1 MANKNDFA
9 ALLEE
14 SFKKR
19 KSLEPG
25 AKYNA
30 RVSTVKSD
38 YTFIQTEQ
46 DNIRGI
52 ISNAEFI
59 DEDTGLTPG
68 NSYSVYFLRENHGDY
83 YFTTALTG
91 DDITLENLEIA
102 QENEIPVLGQVGQ
115 ETSAGYDVKLGE
127 YTGFCPFSQ
136 MDSELKNQGIQGKKF
151 KFIVNDLSI
160 KNKKI
165 VLSQKKI
172 SDKEKELKREILKG
186 ELKEGSYVTCKIKSI
201 HNFGMIVDMNGID
214 ALVPASEASFKK
226 NVDLNSEFQVGGT
239 VRGKILSMDWK
250 ENKVSISL
258 KDSSNDPWATNV
270 PFKEGDIVKATVES
284 LKTFGIFVKLNDHFH
299 ALVPNKETG
308 YPPRTALSNHFKPGD
323 VLDVF
328 VTEVNPSKKQIAVS
342 VAKAKDA
349 KDRMDYESYVSD
361 NKTSSESS
369 FGLLLKKSLKK

>member
-30 RVSTVKSD
+30 RVSTVKND

-52 ISNAEFI
+52 ISNAEFL
-59 DEDTGLTPG
+59 EEGTELVPG
-68 NSYSVYFLRENHGDY
+68 NFYSVYFLRENHGDY

-91 DDITLENLEIA
+91 DDITLDNLEIA
-102 QENEIPVLGQVGQ
+102 HENEIPVLGQVGQ
-115 ETSAGYDVKLGE
+115 ETVAGFEVKIGE
-127 YTGFCPFSQ
+127 YTGFCPYSQ
-136 MDSELKNQGIQGKKF
+136 MDSELKTQGVQGKKL
-151 KFIVNDLSI
+151 KFMVNDLSM

-172 SDKEKELKREILKG
+172 SDKERDLKREILKG
-186 ELKEGSYVTCKIKSI
+186 ELKEGSYVTSKIKSI
-201 HNFGMIVDMNGID
+201 HSFGLIVDMNGID

-226 NVDLNSEFQVGGT
+226 NIDLNKEFQIGAT

-258 KDSSNDPWATNV
+258 KDSSNDPWSTNV

-284 LKTFGIFVKLNDHFH
+284 IKQFGVFVRLNDHFH
-299 ALVPNKETG
+299 ALLPNKETG
-308 YPPRTALSNHFKPGD
+308 YPARTALSNHFKPGD
-323 VLDVF
+323 EIDVF
-328 VTEVNPSKKQIAVS
+328 VTEVNPAKKQIAVS
-342 VAKAKDA
+342 LAKAKDA
-349 KDRMDYESYVSD
+349 KDRMDFESYVSEH
-361 NKTSSESS
+361 KTSSESS

>member
-136 MDSELKNQGIQGKKF
+136 MDSELKNQGVQGKKF

-186 ELKEGSYVTCKIKSI
+186 EIGRAHV
-201 HNFGMIVDMNGID
+201 
-214 ALVPASEASFKK
+214 
-226 NVDLNSEFQVGGT
+226 
-239 VRGKILSMDWK
+239 
-250 ENKVSISL
+250 
-258 KDSSNDPWATNV
+258 
-270 PFKEGDIVKATVES
+270 
-284 LKTFGIFVKLNDHFH
+284 
-299 ALVPNKETG
+299 
-308 YPPRTALSNHFKPGD
+308 
-323 VLDVF
+323 
-328 VTEVNPSKKQIAVS
+328 
-342 VAKAKDA
+342 
-349 KDRMDYESYVSD
+349 
-361 NKTSSESS
+361 
-369 FGLLLKKSLKK
+369 